1 MMLDLLRRIFG
12 RKRAVE
18 VFGELQPGRVIA
30 HGTTKAGETQ
40 VRSPLKGLT
49 CVAFYYRAW
58 YKAQA
63 RGKWVERVVK
73 EAEVYAPSFN
83 LEMEGGVL
91 RVVPPKSAPFDAQEH
106 RALLGRGFQGFQ
118 ANEQLIRAGSKV
130 ALHGAIVKDAE
141 GLVLKLTQ
149 IDLPKSEEE
158 EGGPYRRP
166 EKRRR
171 KKKAH

>member
-1 MMLDLLRRIFG
+1 MVLDLLLRIFG
-12 RKRAVE
+12 PKRDVE
-18 VFGELQPGRVIA
+18 AFGELKPGRVIA
-30 HGTTKAGETQ
+30 HGTIKAGEAQ
-40 VRSPLKGLT
+40 VRSPLKGLS

-73 EAEVYAPSFN
+73 EAEVYAPSFS

-91 RVVPPKSAPFDAQEH
+91 RVMPPKSAPFEAQEH
-106 RALLGRGFQGFQ
+106 RALLGRGFHGFQ

-130 ALHGAIVKDAE
+130 ALHGAVVRDAD
-141 GLVLKLTQ
+141 GFVLKLTQ
-149 IDLPKSEEE
+149 IDLPKSEDE

-166 EKRRR
+166 DKRRR
-171 KKKAH
+171 KKKAR